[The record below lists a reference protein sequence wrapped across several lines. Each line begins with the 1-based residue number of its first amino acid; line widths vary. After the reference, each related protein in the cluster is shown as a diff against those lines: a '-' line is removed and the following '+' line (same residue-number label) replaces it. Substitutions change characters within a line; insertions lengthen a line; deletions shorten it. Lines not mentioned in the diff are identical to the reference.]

1 MVSFDR
7 DDFVLDSLA
16 QVDFPLLPRNPV
28 LLGGSVAGSRP
39 VRSRRSAAE
48 RTIWQRNNRSSK
60 LFRSNF
66 RRRITLSFALLLME
80 NLLCSEW
87 IQEPPLAPSM
97 SVVIGT
103 TASIQF
109 PAPPSYRRN

>member
-1 MVSFDR
+1 FSSISSQPCAAGLRRRRLKASPLHVDR
-7 DDFVLDSLA
+7 
-16 QVDFPLLPRNPV
+16 LPN
-28 LLGGSVAGSRP
+28 GQSGCAKI
-39 VRSRRSAAE
+39 RRSH
-48 RTIWQRNNRSSK
+48 
-60 LFRSNF
+60 LFRVNF
-66 RRRITLSFALLLME
+66 PRRITLSFALLLME

-97 SVVIGT
+97 SVVSGT